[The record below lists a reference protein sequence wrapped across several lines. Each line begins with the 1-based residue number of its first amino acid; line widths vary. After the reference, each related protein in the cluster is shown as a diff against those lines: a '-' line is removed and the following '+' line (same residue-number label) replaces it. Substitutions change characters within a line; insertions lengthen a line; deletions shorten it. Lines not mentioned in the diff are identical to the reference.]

1 MIHLEWGNRVSNDGK
16 LPSEEWWKGAEEWGQ
31 LMDLACMEAGDQ
43 ARVASRQDGCQTLK
57 IIPKN
62 SSGKGGVTYNFY
74 EKDGKHHLNEK
85 L

>member
-1 MIHLEWGNRVSNDGK
+1 
-16 LPSEEWWKGAEEWGQ
+16 
-31 LMDLACMEAGDQ
+31 MDLACMEAGDQ

-62 SSGKGGVTYNFY
+62 RSGKGGVTYNFY